1 MANDGFL
8 SRHRLLSCRWIQCR
22 RTNAPLLLKICT
34 VYFHVKRHCSGWE
47 LSVQFS
53 IYQVSC
59 IRNIIWMRD
68 FTAQEMWFC
77 SVFVNPWRDRAVEA
91 VGHSDVLSGSQ
102 WPHFLA
108 TCLHKRKGHSNL
120 DIKSLLGPWWHWLW
134 HAYQR
139 TGCDVYAVEFILIRS
154 CRRQWKE
161 QLGCRGVREKVKGKK
176 NLEIWLLSFI
186 RNMQIGACK
195 KGIIVEC
202 EFHHQV
208 LPCMQM
214 Y

>member
-1 MANDGFL
+1 M
-8 SRHRLLSCRWIQCR
+8 
-22 RTNAPLLLKICT
+22 
-34 VYFHVKRHCSGWE
+34 Y
-47 LSVQFS
+47 
-53 IYQVSC
+53 
-59 IRNIIWMRD
+59 
-68 FTAQEMWFC
+68 
-77 SVFVNPWRDRAVEA
+77 SVFPCQTPLFWLRIIRTVQHIPGKLYTKHYLDAWLYRPGNV
-91 VGHSDVLSGSQ
+91 VLQRFRQPVARPCCGSSRPQ
-102 WPHFLA
+102 RRPQRVPVA
-108 TCLHKRKGHSNL
+108 TFSRYMSAQKKKGHSYL
-120 DIKSLLGPWWHWLW
+120 DMKSLLGPWWHWLW